1 MSLYIF
7 DILIYY
13 IYVCVPHFYDLS
25 ALVGCWS
32 SVSIRRIIYN
42 FLNVC
47 PIDYTAV
54 SVSGKVERSR
64 TDLTTAVGWLLLLQL
79 IVLSRSAI
87 NRCVIAVFVLSR
99 CFLDFSV
106 GVGAFVIWLSQISS
120 FFYSFKKT
128 PNKQTNKQT
137 LKPSQRGSLLLVALG
152 CVRFMMQIFMP
163 IWTNLWF
170 FLRKTKLDMKE
181 IKKEAF
187 KS

>member
-106 GVGAFVIWLSQISS
+106 GVGAFCHMTESDLLLFL
-120 FFYSFKKT
+120 FFQKKPQT
-128 PNKQTNKQT
+128 NKQTNK
-137 LKPSQRGSLLLVALG
+137 PSSHRREAL
-152 CVRFMMQIFMP
+152 CCWWRLDAFV
-163 IWTNLWF
+163 LWCRYSCLF
-170 FLRKTKLDMKE
+170 ERICDFSSAKQ
-181 IKKEAF
+181 
-187 KS
+187 S